1 MKKHLL
7 FAAMLAMCAAP
18 AVATPVA
25 NQPIF
30 AADEAPATLA
40 TEAEY
45 NALVKTITDYQAEL
59 TALLAELDEK
69 YPLDK
74 EAHKLINATLTG
86 DGSLA
91 DILEKVK
98 TKYAAGELTKED
110 VEKYQATIALYK
122 EDISRDKMLDTA
134 ASDAFMEKRNLVE
147 EAAGNK
153 ISEAEEELPS
163 NIYDYFTSV
172 MDSYGSQI
180 QNAKYDVL
188 TEEQLEEYKKDA
200 DALVAKAIAYAAS
213 AETASQ
219 LVKDLKATLPNWT
232 EQIQQVETEL
242 PDYDT
247 TTFKES
253 LAYWKKVLNALTDYC
268 EDPENPYTAQDFQDM
283 SEEFGYY
290 VDQNLYNMAMNEEWG
305 AQYMKKYQSVSE
317 KISAAT
323 ATLDAECPSV
333 AAKYMTQLE
342 DLSAEM
348 TKASQQFD
356 GTVTKEEFDKM
367 MARVD
372 EIYAEVDKILEKAKA
387 EQQATGINGITI
399 NDAVKSGKAYTLDGK
414 RAGNAQKGIVVV
426 NGKKII
432 LNK

>member
-25 NQPIF
+25 NQSIF
-30 AADEAPATLA
+30 AADEASATLA

-74 EAHKLINATLTG
+74 EAHRLINCTLTG

-98 TKYAAGELTKED
+98 TKYTAGELTKED
-110 VEKYQATIALYK
+110 VENYQATIAQYK
-122 EDISRDKMLDTA
+122 ENLSKDKMLDTA

-147 EAAGNK
+147 EAAENK

-172 MDSYGSQI
+172 MDAYGSQI
-180 QNAKYDVL
+180 RDAKWDVL

-219 LVKDLKATLPNWT
+219 LVKDLKATLPNWA

-247 TTFKES
+247 TTFKECLS
-253 LAYWKKVLNALTDYC
+253 YWKKVLNTLTDYC
-268 EDPENPYTAQDFQDM
+268 EDTENPYTAQDFKDM

-305 AQYMKKYQSVSE
+305 AQYMKKYQPVSE
-317 KISAAT
+317 KIFAAT
-323 ATLDAECPSV
+323 ATIDAECPSV

-342 DLSAEM
+342 DLSTEM
-348 TKASQQFD
+348 TMASMKFYN
-356 GTVTKEEFDKM
+356 GTVTKEEFDQM

-372 EIYAEVDKILEKAKA
+372 EISAEVDKILEKAKA

-399 NDAVKSGKAYTLDGK
+399 NDAVKNGKAYTLDGK
-414 RAGNAQKGIVVV
+414 RAGNAQKGIVIV
-426 NGKKII
+426 NGKKIV
-432 LNK
+432 LK